1 MERKLASIRRI
12 KEISPIDGADKIEV
26 VKVDG
31 WQVVVGKDVG
41 YKAGDLVIYCEID
54 SFLPIREEFE
64 FLRKTS
70 YRKMGGIE
78 GFRLKTIR
86 LRGVI
91 SQGLILPLS
100 VLEGGGEMKI
110 GISKQP
116 HGDQLQLGPYDDA
129 LIIEEGTD
137 VTEILGIVKFE
148 LPIPA
153 QLSGKV
159 KGNFP
164 GFLRRSDE
172 SRIQNLAKEYQE
184 WAISSK
190 HQFYATE
197 KIDGSSFT
205 CYLKDGQFGVC
216 SRNLELIETDDNS
229 LWGTARK
236 MGLED
241 KLVSYG
247 KNVCLQGEI
256 IGPGIQG
263 NPYGLFETII
273 LFYNVYLIDEGE
285 YLGFKEFSETLEKMG
300 LPSVPILEVP
310 FEFPG
315 EPNEDLIEAALKKAE
330 GKSVLNEKTE
340 REGLVIRSMDRS
352 ISFKIISNNFLLG
365 EK

>member
-31 WQVVVGKDVG
+31 WQVVVGKDVE

-100 VLEGGGEMKI
+100 VLEGGGEMRI

-164 GFLRRSDE
+164 GFLRRTDE
-172 SRIQNLAKEYQE
+172 ERCLSGDTEVITEDGIKKISEICDTKYKGKVLSHDIISGKDE
-184 WAISSK
+184 WNYINSHSIMTNKNDWYEIELNDGTILKATGNHKIWIPDLFCYREVNDLVNDIS
-190 HQFYATE
+190 
-197 KIDGSSFT
+197 
-205 CYLKDGQFGVC
+205 L
-216 SRNLELIETDDNS
+216 L
-229 LWGTARK
+229 
-236 MGLED
+236 
-241 KLVSYG
+241 
-247 KNVCLQGEI
+247 
-256 IGPGIQG
+256 
-263 NPYGLFETII
+263 
-273 LFYNVYLIDEGE
+273 
-285 YLGFKEFSETLEKMG
+285 
-300 LPSVPILEVP
+300 
-310 FEFPG
+310 
-315 EPNEDLIEAALKKAE
+315 
-330 GKSVLNEKTE
+330 KTE
-340 REGLVIRSMDRS
+340 DFQF
-352 ISFKIISNNFLLG
+352 FKKNDI
-365 EK
+365 